1 MTTINKDYEFLGR
14 IFTEFFK
21 QKHIINRL
29 NEIDEHNVYGWEI
42 WLQVELLLFF
52 RKNAEQLDIAEV
64 YREEPCLM
72 DRRKGTS
79 IKCSIDFIIRQK
91 RAHSFIPLEIKQCF
105 YAPRCLNQMVRDIEK
120 YSKIRVR
127 DLPTDRAIWCL
138 GVHQEPINQKEFDK
152 KLEDYSPKIS
162 CQPIKNTNYMFTLF

>member
-1 MTTINKDYEFLGR
+1 MSTTNKDYEFLKE

-21 QKHIINRL
+21 QKHIVNRL
-29 NEIDEHNVYGWEI
+29 NEIDDHEIYGWEI
-42 WLQVELLLFF
+42 WLQVELFLFF
-52 RKNAEQLDIAEV
+52 HKFSDKLDIAEV

-72 DRRKGTS
+72 DRRKGVA

-91 RAHSFIPLEIKQCF
+91 RAHSFIPIEIKQSV
-105 YAPRCLNQMVRDIEK
+105 YAPRCINHMMRDIDK
-120 YSKIRVR
+120 YSKIRMR
-127 DLPTDRAIWCL
+127 DLPTDRVVWCL
-138 GVHQEPINQKEFDK
+138 GVHQKPRNQGEFDK